1 MEKEDALRTA
11 TESGKRKVES
21 GKWQREGE
29 EVEGAAAIRELRVA
43 RSTSRT

>member
-1 MEKEDALRTA
+1 MEKEDAQRKA
-11 TESGKRKVES
+11 NGFRKQEVAAGRDGK
-21 GKWQREGE
+21 